1 MVNVCLIVQFTKN
14 LKQIIKMIDVS
25 VYKDILKMIN
35 NIATSIVVQ
44 ILIQYLT
51 KIMMDVSVLMDT

>member
-51 KIMMDVSVLMDT
+51 KIMMDVSAL